1 MRCPSCGEDNPEQ
14 ARFCLSC
21 AAPLTAGLPAREVRK
36 TVTVVFSDLKGS
48 TSLGERLDT
57 ETLREVLTV
66 YFAEM
71 QAVLERHGGRVEK
84 FIGDAIMAVFGLP
97 TVHEDDALRAVRAA
111 HEMQEVLSKVNARL
125 EATWGVRLENRTGVN
140 TGEVVAGDV
149 TVGQH
154 LVTGDT
160 VNTAARLE
168 QVSSPLEVLI
178 GAPTYRLVKDAVEVE
193 EVAPLDLKGKAGRV
207 AAYRLLAVRGGEA
220 VTRRLDAPMVGR
232 EDELWVL
239 TDALDRAVE
248 RRRPQLVTVLGPA
261 GVGKSRLLQ
270 EFVTS
275 SADRARSLQGR
286 CLSYGDGITFW
297 PLAEIVRQAAG
308 IVDDDPLEGA
318 RAKFTNLVG
327 DGEPD
332 ITERLASAIGLSGSA
347 FPVQETFFAARRLF
361 EMLAADRPLIVLI
374 DDLHWAEGTFLELI
388 RFLVEAR
395 TDTPVVIAC
404 ASRPDLLEEHAGWVM
419 EDEVTSRV
427 ILQPLSADDS
437 GLVIQNLL
445 GTTEFDAAVR
455 AKIVEAAEGN
465 PLFVEQMLSMLIDD
479 GILHRD
485 DAGLWIVTSDL
496 GAMTLPPSISA
507 LLTAR
512 LDRLGGTDRAIIE
525 CGAVIGQVFYRGAI
539 EELVPDSIRAA
550 VGPSLRSLSRKEL
563 VAFDETT
570 RFAGQEAFRF
580 LHIMIRDAAYQ
591 GLLKRSRAEL
601 HEGFVDWLERMAP
614 DRLLEYEEICGH
626 HLEQAFLI
634 RAELG
639 PVNEAIRRL
648 GGRGARYLSSA
659 GQRAMARGDMPAAE
673 SLLRRAAD
681 LLASDDAE
689 RGWLLLYDAEAL
701 EEMGKFQAASTLLA
715 TVIETARG
723 RHDEALAETAE
734 LVRLQLYYTTQ
745 GGQEKDVVRAVDRAI
760 EILKSSGQH
769 AGLARAY
776 RLLTNVHWTACRM
789 AAAEESTRRMIEHAK
804 LAGDEVM
811 ARRYLGSIA
820 GSQLL
825 GPSPVPE
832 AIRLCEDLA
841 VQAEGDRKA
850 EATISCCIAHLR
862 AMQGEFEDARGL
874 FASSRALFDELGWKF
889 EAATVSL
896 DSGPAALLA
905 GDAIAAEAELRADF
919 DRLEEMGERNYIS
932 TIAGHFAEALYR
944 QDRLDEA
951 EYFATY
957 CAEVASHDDIASQ
970 AQWRSVKAKLLARGG
985 AVTDAEALARQAA
998 ELLKSTDALDLHA
1011 TALLDLAEVLSTL
1024 GRPGEALAATVE
1036 GLELFERKG
1045 NEVAAAR
1052 ARAFLDE
1059 LQERHMTPISEDPAP
1074 KQ

>member
-1 MRCPSCGEDNPEQ
+1 
-14 ARFCLSC
+14 LSC

-419 EDEVTSRV
+419 
-427 ILQPLSADDS
+427 
-437 GLVIQNLL
+437 
-445 GTTEFDAAVR
+445 
-455 AKIVEAAEGN
+455 
-465 PLFVEQMLSMLIDD
+465 
-479 GILHRD
+479 
-485 DAGLWIVTSDL
+485 
-496 GAMTLPPSISA
+496 
-507 LLTAR
+507 
-512 LDRLGGTDRAIIE
+512 GG
-525 CGAVIGQVFYRGAI
+525 
-539 EELVPDSIRAA
+539 
-550 VGPSLRSLSRKEL
+550 
-563 VAFDETT
+563 
-570 RFAGQEAFRF
+570 
-580 LHIMIRDAAYQ
+580 
-591 GLLKRSRAEL
+591 
-601 HEGFVDWLERMAP
+601 
-614 DRLLEYEEICGH
+614 
-626 HLEQAFLI
+626 
-634 RAELG
+634 
-639 PVNEAIRRL
+639 
-648 GGRGARYLSSA
+648 
-659 GQRAMARGDMPAAE
+659 
-673 SLLRRAAD
+673 
-681 LLASDDAE
+681 
-689 RGWLLLYDAEAL
+689 
-701 EEMGKFQAASTLLA
+701 
-715 TVIETARG
+715 
-723 RHDEALAETAE
+723 
-734 LVRLQLYYTTQ
+734 
-745 GGQEKDVVRAVDRAI
+745 
-760 EILKSSGQH
+760 
-769 AGLARAY
+769 
-776 RLLTNVHWTACRM
+776 
-789 AAAEESTRRMIEHAK
+789 
-804 LAGDEVM
+804 
-811 ARRYLGSIA
+811 
-820 GSQLL
+820 
-825 GPSPVPE
+825 
-832 AIRLCEDLA
+832 
-841 VQAEGDRKA
+841 
-850 EATISCCIAHLR
+850 
-862 AMQGEFEDARGL
+862 
-874 FASSRALFDELGWKF
+874 
-889 EAATVSL
+889 
-896 DSGPAALLA
+896 
-905 GDAIAAEAELRADF
+905 
-919 DRLEEMGERNYIS
+919 
-932 TIAGHFAEALYR
+932 
-944 QDRLDEA
+944 
-951 EYFATY
+951 
-957 CAEVASHDDIASQ
+957 
-970 AQWRSVKAKLLARGG
+970 
-985 AVTDAEALARQAA
+985 
-998 ELLKSTDALDLHA
+998 
-1011 TALLDLAEVLSTL
+1011 
-1024 GRPGEALAATVE
+1024 
-1036 GLELFERKG
+1036 
-1045 NEVAAAR
+1045 
-1052 ARAFLDE
+1052 
-1059 LQERHMTPISEDPAP
+1059 
-1074 KQ
+1074 

>member
-1 MRCPSCGEDNPEQ
+1 
-14 ARFCLSC
+14 LSC
-21 AAPLTAGLPAREVRK
+21 AAPLITGLPSREVRK

-57 ETLREVLTV
+57 ETLREILTV
-66 YFAEM
+66 YYAEM

-84 FIGDAIMAVFGLP
+84 FIGDAILAVFGLP

-111 HEMQEVLSKVNARL
+111 HEMQQALSKVNARL
-125 EATWGVRLENRTGVN
+125 KATWGVRLENRTGVN

-168 QVSSPLEVLI
+168 QVCPPLEVLI
-178 GAPTYRLVKDAVEVE
+178 GDPTYRLVKDAVEVE
-193 EVAPLDLKGKAGRV
+193 EVAPLELKGKAERV
-207 AAYRLLAVRGGEA
+207 AAYRLLAVRIGEA
-220 VTRRLDAPMVGR
+220 VTRRLHAPMVGR
-232 EDELWVL
+232 EDELQVL

-248 RRRPQLVTVLGPA
+248 RRQPQLVTVLGPA

-270 EFVTS
+270 EFVTC

-308 IVDDDPLEGA
+308 IVDDDPLEEA
-318 RAKFTNLVG
+318 QAKFTSLVG

-332 ITERLASAIGLSGSA
+332 VTERLASAIGLSGSA
-347 FPVQETFFAARRLF
+347 FPVQGTFLAARRLLG
-361 EMLAADRPLIVLI
+361 MLAADRPLIVLI
-374 DDLHWAEGTFLELI
+374 DDLHWAEETFLELI

-395 TDTPVVIAC
+395 TDTPVVVAC
-404 ASRPDLLEEHAGWVM
+404 ASRPDLLEEHAEWVL

-427 ILQPLSADDS
+427 ILEPLSADES
-437 GLVIQNLL
+437 GLVVQNLL
-445 GTTEFDAAVR
+445 GTTGFDMAVQ

-465 PLFVEQMLSMLIDD
+465 PLFVEQVLSMLIDD
-479 GILHRD
+479 GILHHD

-496 GAMTLPPSISA
+496 GAMTVPPSISA
-507 LLTAR
+507 LLAAR
-512 LDRLGGTDRAIIE
+512 LDRLGGTDRAVIE

-539 EELVPDSIRAA
+539 EELVPDGIRAA
-550 VGPSLRSLSRKEL
+550 VEPSLRSLSRREL

-591 GLLKRSRAEL
+591 GLLKRSRAQL
-601 HEGFVDWLERMAP
+601 HEGFVDWLERVAP

-626 HLEQAFLI
+626 HLEQAFLL
-634 RAELG
+634 REELG

-648 GGRGARYLSSA
+648 GERGARYLSSA
-659 GQRAMARGDMPAAE
+659 GQRALARGDMPAAE
-673 SLLRRAAD
+673 SLLRRAAG
-681 LLASDDAE
+681 LLASDDAQ
-689 RGWLLLYDAEAL
+689 RGWLLLYGAEAL
-701 EEMGKFQAASTLLA
+701 EEMGEFQAASRLLA
-715 TVIETARG
+715 TVIEAARG
-723 RHDEALAETAE
+723 RHDDALAETAE
-734 LVRLQLYYTTQ
+734 LVRLQLRYMTQ
-745 GGQEKDVVRAVDRAI
+745 GGQEEDVVRAVERAI
-760 EILKSSGQH
+760 EILERLGQH

-776 RLLTNVHWTACRM
+776 RLFTTVHWTACRM
-789 AAAEESTRRMIEHAK
+789 AAAEESTKRMIEHAK

-820 GSQLL
+820 GSQLV

-832 AIRLCEDLA
+832 AIKRCEDLV
-841 VQAEGDRKA
+841 VQVQGDRKA
-850 EATISCCIAHLR
+850 EARISCCIAHLR
-862 AMQGEFEDARGL
+862 AMQGEFEDARGI
-874 FASSRALFDELGWKF
+874 FASSRASLEELGWKF
-889 EAATVSL
+889 EAAMVSL
-896 DSGPAALLA
+896 DSGPTELLA

-919 DRLEEMGERNYIS
+919 DRLEEMGEHNYIS
-932 TIAGHFAEALYR
+932 TIAGYLAEALYR
-944 QDRLDEA
+944 QDRFDEA
-951 EYFATY
+951 EYFTAY
-957 CAEVASHDDIASQ
+957 CAEVASYDDVTSQ
-970 AQWRSVKAKLLARGG
+970 AQWRSVKAKLLARRG

-998 ELLKSTDALDLHA
+998 ELLKPTDDLDLHA
-1011 TALLDLAEVLSTL
+1011 TVLLDLAEVLSAL
-1024 GRPGEALAATVE
+1024 GRPGEAIAATE
-1036 GLELFERKG
+1036 QGLELFERKG

-1052 ARAFLDE
+1052 ARASLDE
-1059 LQERHMTPISEDPAP
+1059 LRERHMAPTSKGRAP
-1074 KQ
+1074 KRLRRA

>member
-1 MRCPSCGEDNPEQ
+1 M
-14 ARFCLSC
+14 SC
-21 AAPLTAGLPAREVRK
+21 AAPLITGLPAREVRK

-57 ETLREVLTV
+57 ETLREVLTM

-84 FIGDAIMAVFGLP
+84 FIGDAVMAVFGLP
-97 TVHEDDALRAVRAA
+97 TLHEDDALRAVRAA

-160 VNTAARLE
+160 VNTVARLE
-168 QVSSPLEVLI
+168 QVCPPLEVLI

-193 EVAPLDLKGKAGRV
+193 EIAPLELKGKAERV
-207 AAYRLLAVRGGEA
+207 AAYRLISVRGGEA

-232 EDELWVL
+232 KDELQVL
-239 TDALDRAVE
+239 TDALNRAVE

-261 GVGKSRLLQ
+261 GVGKSRLLN

-275 SADRARSLQGR
+275 SANRARSLQGR

-297 PLAEIVRQAAG
+297 PLAEIVRQAAS
-308 IVDDDPLEGA
+308 IVDDDPLEAA

-327 DGEPD
+327 DAESD
-332 ITERLASAIGLSGSA
+332 VTERLASAIGLSGSA
-347 FPVQETFFAARRLF
+347 FPVQETFSAARRLL
-361 EMLAADRPLIVLI
+361 EILAADRPLIVLI

-404 ASRPDLLEEHAGWVM
+404 ASRPDLLDEHAEWVM
-419 EDEVTSRV
+419 GDEVTRRV
-427 ILQPLSADDS
+427 ILEPLSADES
-437 GLVIQNLL
+437 GLVVQNLL
-445 GTTEFDAAVR
+445 GATEFDEAVL

-479 GILHRD
+479 GTLHHD

-496 GAMTLPPSISA
+496 GAMTVPPSISA

-512 LDRLGGTDRAIIE
+512 LDRLGATDRAVIE

-580 LHIMIRDAAYQ
+580 LHIVIRDAAYR

-601 HEGFVDWLERMAP
+601 HEGFVDWLERVAA

-639 PVNEAIRRL
+639 PVNESIRRL
-648 GGRGARYLSSA
+648 GERGARYLSSA
-659 GQRAMARGDMPAAE
+659 GHRALARGDMPAAE
-673 SLLRRAAD
+673 SLLRRAAA
-681 LLASDDAE
+681 LLSSDDAE
-689 RGWLLLYDAEAL
+689 QGWLLLYGAEAL
-701 EEMGKFQAASTLLA
+701 EEMGEFQAASSLLETA
-715 TVIETARG
+715 IETARG
-723 RHDEALAETAE
+723 RHDDALAETAE
-734 LVRLQLYYTTQ
+734 LVRLQLRYTTQ
-745 GGQEKDVVRAVDRAI
+745 GGQEKDVVRAVERAI
-760 EILKSSGQH
+760 EILERSGQH
-769 AGLARAY
+769 EGLARAY
-776 RLLTNVHWTACRM
+776 RLLTNVHWAACRM
-789 AAAEESTRRMIEHAK
+789 AAAEESTKRMIEHAEI
-804 LAGDEVM
+804 AGDEVM

-832 AIRLCEDLA
+832 AIRRCEDLV
-841 VQAEGDRKA
+841 VQVQGDRKA
-850 EATISCCIAHLR
+850 EAMISCCIARLR
-862 AMQGEFEDARGL
+862 SMQGEFEDARGL
-874 FASSRALFDELGWKF
+874 FASSRASFEELGWRF

-919 DRLEEMGERNYIS
+919 DRLEEMGEHNYIS
-932 TIAGHFAEALYR
+932 TIAGYLAEALYR
-944 QDRLDEA
+944 QDRFDEA
-951 EYFATY
+951 EHFTAY
-957 CAEVASHDDIASQ
+957 CAEVASQDDVMSQ
-970 AQWRSVKAKLLARGG
+970 AQWRSVKAKLLARRG
-985 AVTDAEALARQAA
+985 AVSDAEALARQAA
-998 ELLKSTDALDLHA
+998 ELLKPTDFLDLHA
-1011 TALLDLAEVLSTL
+1011 TVLLDLADVLSTL
-1024 GRPGEALAATVE
+1024 GRPGEAVAAAEE
-1036 GLELFERKG
+1036 GFELFERKG

-1059 LQERHMTPISEDPAP
+1059 LQERQMTPTSEGPAP

>member
-1 MRCPSCGEDNPEQ
+1 
-14 ARFCLSC
+14 LSC
-21 AAPLTAGLPAREVRK
+21 AAPLITGLPAREVRK

-57 ETLREVLTV
+57 ETLREVLTM

-111 HEMQEVLSKVNARL
+111 HEMQKVLSKVNARL

-168 QVSSPLEVLI
+168 QVCPPLEVLI

-193 EVAPLDLKGKAGRV
+193 EIAPLELKGKAERV
-207 AAYRLLAVRGGEA
+207 AAYRLISVRGREA

-232 EDELWVL
+232 KDELQVL
-239 TDALDRAVE
+239 TDALNRAVE

-261 GVGKSRLLQ
+261 GVGKSRLLN

-275 SADRARSLQGR
+275 SANRARSLQGR

-297 PLAEIVRQAAG
+297 PLAEIVRQAAS
-308 IVDDDPLEGA
+308 IVDDDPLETA

-327 DGEPD
+327 DAESD
-332 ITERLASAIGLSGSA
+332 VTERLASAIGLSGSA
-347 FPVQETFFAARRLF
+347 FPVQETFFAARRLL

-404 ASRPDLLEEHAGWVM
+404 GSRPDLLDERAEWVM
-419 EDEVTSRV
+419 EDEVTRRV
-427 ILQPLSADDS
+427 ILEPLSADES
-437 GLVIQNLL
+437 GLVVQNLL
-445 GTTEFDAAVR
+445 GATEFDEAVL

-479 GILHRD
+479 GTLHHD

-512 LDRLGGTDRAIIE
+512 LDRLGATDRAVIE

-539 EELVPDSIRAA
+539 EELVLDSIRAA

-580 LHIMIRDAAYQ
+580 LHIVIRDAAYRS
-591 GLLKRSRAEL
+591 LLKRSRAEL
-601 HEGFVDWLERMAP
+601 HEGFVDWLERVAA

-659 GQRAMARGDMPAAE
+659 GHRALARGDMPAAE
-673 SLLRRAAD
+673 SLLRRAAA
-681 LLASDDAE
+681 LLASDDPE
-689 RGWLLLYDAEAL
+689 RGWLLLYGAEAL
-701 EEMGKFQAASTLLA
+701 EEMGEFQAASSLLA

-723 RHDEALAETAE
+723 RQEEALAETAE
-734 LVRLQLYYTTQ
+734 LVRLQLHYTTQ

-760 EILKSSGQH
+760 EILERLGQH

-789 AAAEESTRRMIEHAK
+789 AAAEESARRIIEHAK

-832 AIRLCEDLA
+832 AIRLCEDLV

-850 EATISCCIAHLR
+850 EAMIFCCIARLR
-862 AMQGEFEDARGL
+862 SMQGEFEDARGL
-874 FASSRALFDELGWKF
+874 FASSRALFEELGWKF

-919 DRLEEMGERNYIS
+919 DRLEEMGEHNYIS
-932 TIAGHFAEALYR
+932 TIAGYLAEALYR
-944 QDRLDEA
+944 QYRFDEA
-951 EYFATY
+951 EHFTAY
-957 CAEVASHDDIASQ
+957 CAEVASHDDVTSQ
-970 AQWRSVKAKLLARGG
+970 AQWQSVKAKLLARRG

-998 ELLKSTDALDLHA
+998 ELLKPTDFLDLHA
-1011 TALLDLAEVLSTL
+1011 TVLLDLADVLSTL
-1024 GRPGEALAATVE
+1024 GRPGEAVAAAEE
-1036 GLELFERKG
+1036 GFELFERKG

-1059 LQERHMTPISEDPAP
+1059 LQERQMTPTSEGPAP

>member
-1 MRCPSCGEDNPEQ
+1 
-14 ARFCLSC
+14 
-21 AAPLTAGLPAREVRK
+21 
-36 TVTVVFSDLKGS
+36 
-48 TSLGERLDT
+48 
-57 ETLREVLTV
+57 
-66 YFAEM
+66 
-71 QAVLERHGGRVEK
+71 
-84 FIGDAIMAVFGLP
+84 
-97 TVHEDDALRAVRAA
+97 
-111 HEMQEVLSKVNARL
+111 
-125 EATWGVRLENRTGVN
+125 
-140 TGEVVAGDV
+140 
-149 TVGQH
+149 
-154 LVTGDT
+154 
-160 VNTAARLE
+160 
-168 QVSSPLEVLI
+168 
-178 GAPTYRLVKDAVEVE
+178 
-193 EVAPLDLKGKAGRV
+193 
-207 AAYRLLAVRGGEA
+207 
-220 VTRRLDAPMVGR
+220 
-232 EDELWVL
+232 
-239 TDALDRAVE
+239 
-248 RRRPQLVTVLGPA
+248 
-261 GVGKSRLLQ
+261 
-270 EFVTS
+270 
-275 SADRARSLQGR
+275 
-286 CLSYGDGITFW
+286 
-297 PLAEIVRQAAG
+297 
-308 IVDDDPLEGA
+308 
-318 RAKFTNLVG
+318 
-327 DGEPD
+327 
-332 ITERLASAIGLSGSA
+332 
-347 FPVQETFFAARRLF
+347 
-361 EMLAADRPLIVLI
+361 
-374 DDLHWAEGTFLELI
+374 
-388 RFLVEAR
+388 
-395 TDTPVVIAC
+395 
-404 ASRPDLLEEHAGWVM
+404 
-419 EDEVTSRV
+419 
-427 ILQPLSADDS
+427 
-437 GLVIQNLL
+437 
-445 GTTEFDAAVR
+445 
-455 AKIVEAAEGN
+455 
-465 PLFVEQMLSMLIDD
+465 
-479 GILHRD
+479 
-485 DAGLWIVTSDL
+485 
-496 GAMTLPPSISA
+496 
-507 LLTAR
+507 
-512 LDRLGGTDRAIIE
+512 
-525 CGAVIGQVFYRGAI
+525 
-539 EELVPDSIRAA
+539 
-550 VGPSLRSLSRKEL
+550 
-563 VAFDETT
+563 
-570 RFAGQEAFRF
+570 
-580 LHIMIRDAAYQ
+580 
-591 GLLKRSRAEL
+591 
-601 HEGFVDWLERMAP
+601 
-614 DRLLEYEEICGH
+614 
-626 HLEQAFLI
+626 
-634 RAELG
+634 
-639 PVNEAIRRL
+639 
-648 GGRGARYLSSA
+648 LSSA
-659 GQRAMARGDMPAAE
+659 GQRALARGDMPAAE

>member
-1 MRCPSCGEDNPEQ
+1 
-14 ARFCLSC
+14 LSC
-21 AAPLTAGLPAREVRK
+21 AAPLITGLPAREVRK

-57 ETLREVLTV
+57 ETLREVLTM

-125 EATWGVRLENRTGVN
+125 EATWGVRLENRTGVH

-168 QVSSPLEVLI
+168 QNCPPLEVLI
-178 GAPTYRLVKDAVEVE
+178 GAPTYRLVKDVVEVE
-193 EVAPLDLKGKAGRV
+193 EVAPLELKGKAERV
-207 AAYRLLAVRGGEA
+207 AAYRLISVRGGEA

-232 EDELWVL
+232 KDELRVL
-239 TDALDRAVE
+239 TDALNRALE
-248 RRRPQLVTVLGPA
+248 CRRPQLVTVLGPA
-261 GVGKSRLLQ
+261 GVGKSRLLN

-275 SADRARSLQGR
+275 SANRARSLRGR

-297 PLAEIVRQAAG
+297 PLAEIVRQAAS
-308 IVDDDPLEGA
+308 IVDDDPLEAA

-327 DGEPD
+327 DAEPD
-332 ITERLASAIGLSGSA
+332 VTERLASAIGLSGSA
-347 FPVQETFFAARRLF
+347 FPVQETFFAARRLL
-361 EMLAADRPLIVLI
+361 EMLTADRPLIVLI

-404 ASRPDLLEEHAGWVM
+404 GSRPDLLDEHAEWVM
-419 EDEVTSRV
+419 EDEVTRRV
-427 ILQPLSADDS
+427 ILEPLSADES
-437 GLVIQNLL
+437 GLVVQNLL
-445 GTTEFDAAVR
+445 GTTEFDEAVR

-479 GILHRD
+479 GILHHE

-512 LDRLGGTDRAIIE
+512 LDRLGATDRAVIE

-563 VAFDETT
+563 VAFDEST

-601 HEGFVDWLERMAP
+601 HEGFVDWLEHVAP

-659 GQRAMARGDMPAAE
+659 GHRALARGDMPAAE
-673 SLLRRAAD
+673 SLLRRAAA
-681 LLASDDAE
+681 LLASDDPE
-689 RGWLLLYDAEAL
+689 RGWLLLYGAEAL
-701 EEMGKFQAASTLLA
+701 EEMGEFQAASSLLA

-723 RHDEALAETAE
+723 RHEEALAETAE
-734 LVRLQLYYTTQ
+734 LVRLQLHYTTQ
-745 GGQEKDVVRAVDRAI
+745 GGQAKDVVRAVDRAI
-760 EILKSSGQH
+760 EILERLGQH

-789 AAAEESTRRMIEHAK
+789 AAAEESARRMIEHAK

-832 AIRLCEDLA
+832 AIRLCEDLV

-850 EATISCCIAHLR
+850 EAMISCCIARLR
-862 AMQGEFEDARGL
+862 SMQGEFEDARGL
-874 FASSRALFDELGWKF
+874 FASSRALFEELGWKF

-919 DRLEEMGERNYIS
+919 DRLEEMGEHNYIS
-932 TIAGHFAEALYR
+932 TIAGYLAEALYR
-944 QDRLDEA
+944 QDRFDEA
-951 EYFATY
+951 EHFTAY
-957 CAEVASHDDIASQ
+957 CAEVASHDDVTSQ
-970 AQWRSVKAKLLARGG
+970 AQWQSVKAKLLARRG

-998 ELLKSTDALDLHA
+998 ELLKPTDFLDLHA
-1011 TALLDLAEVLSTL
+1011 TVLLDLADVLSIL
-1024 GRPGEALAATVE
+1024 GRPGEAVAAAEE
-1036 GLELFERKG
+1036 GFELFERKG

-1059 LQERHMTPISEDPAP
+1059 LQERQMTPTSEGPAP